1 MTSTAKTQT
10 ATPVRAAYLAGL
22 RDGAPFIL
30 MAVPFATLFGV
41 IATDAGLT
49 LAQAMGFTVLVIAGA
64 AQFAAL
70 QLMVEN
76 ASIAFV
82 LLAAL
87 AVNLRMAMYSASLV
101 PYLGAA
107 PLWQRACIAYLNFD
121 QTYITSIARYEAR
134 PEMTLHERVA
144 YFFGVATPITPFW
157 FGMTFVGI
165 VAGQAIPDAWA
176 LDFIMP
182 IMFLAMVAP
191 MVKSLAHVAAAAVSV
206 SVGLLLVGMPAGTGL
221 LIAAGSAMLTG
232 ALVEVWMERRAQ

>member
-1 MTSTAKTQT
+1 MTVSTAKRP
-10 ATPVRAAYLAGL
+10 ARSAYWAGV

-64 AQFAAL
+64 AQFAAV

-107 PLWQRACIAYLNFD
+107 PLWQRAAIAYLNFD
-121 QTYITSIARYEAR
+121 QTYIQSMSRYEAR
-134 PEMTLHERVA
+134 PEMTVAERVQ
-144 YFFGVATPITPFW
+144 YFLGVATPITPFW

-165 VAGQAIPDAWA
+165 VAGQAIPEAWA

-191 MVKSLAHVAAAAVSV
+191 MMKSLAHVSAAAVSA
-206 SVGLLLVGMPAGTGL
+206 SVGIALVGMPAGTGL

-232 ALVEVWMERRAQ
+232 ALVEIWMEGRKA